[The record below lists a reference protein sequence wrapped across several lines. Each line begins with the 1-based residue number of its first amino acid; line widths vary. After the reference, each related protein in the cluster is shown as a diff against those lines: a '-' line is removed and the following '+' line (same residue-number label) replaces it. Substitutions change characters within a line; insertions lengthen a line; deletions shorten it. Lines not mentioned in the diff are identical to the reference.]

1 MTAFLSSFLRTGVEE
16 RRGGGQGDS
25 ESFPQAL
32 PGTAEVG
39 KSMCKDAA
47 RGQGGFVSISFF
59 PEASSCS

>member
-1 MTAFLSSFLRTGVEE
+1 MEE